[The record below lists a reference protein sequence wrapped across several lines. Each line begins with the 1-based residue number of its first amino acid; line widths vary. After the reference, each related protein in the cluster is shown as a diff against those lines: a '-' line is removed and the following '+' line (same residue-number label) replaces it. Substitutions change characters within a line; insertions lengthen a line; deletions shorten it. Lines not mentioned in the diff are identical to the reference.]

1 MHYLEKVKTNGLAI
15 KIPPE
20 VWLLIAVLVA
30 TVVALAV
37 VIATRT

>member
-15 KIPPE
+15 RIPRE
-20 VWLLIAVLVA
+20 VWLVVAVLVA

-37 VIATRT
+37 AIAARS